1 MTTILFYQEHLLHEK
16 EEGNRRHGWTGSS
29 QPAPRALFFT
39 IIIVVVII
47 PGRPRC
53 KEPAGAFISPPPSVL
68 RW

>member
-1 MTTILFYQEHLLHEK
+1 MKRKRGTGGTVGQAALSKLHVLF
-16 EEGNRRHGWTGSS
+16 
-29 QPAPRALFFT
+29 FFT